1 MREYIRN
8 PFILNWAGKREDL
21 ELIPGLNQH
30 TDQEEGTRRPKEV
43 AVDTYGALT
52 GASAYN
58 PGPCTNQEGD
68 FQTRRS
74 RLRNGYIQTSQPP
87 TSLLTIKT
95 KREIIMR

>member
-52 GASAYN
+52 RAS
-58 PGPCTNQEGD
+58 
-68 FQTRRS
+68 S
-74 RLRNGYIQTSQPP
+74 I
-87 TSLLTIKT
+87 
-95 KREIIMR
+95 